1 MSSKSATDG
10 SKAHRW
16 TSEGKGK
23 YSIETIDASTQQ
35 RGTKIVIKLKDEGE
49 GAAEVSRFASSP
61 HVRGVVSKYSNFVP
75 FPILLGS
82 GEEKETINSV
92 QALWAM
98 DKTGITEEQ
107 YSEFYRFIAGAFD
120 DPLLRLHFTADAPI
134 ELKSLFF
141 VGSESKLKRREM
153 AKPFWTTGG
162 ECR

>member
-1 MSSKSATDG
+1 M
-10 SKAHRW
+10 
-16 TSEGKGK
+16 
-23 YSIETIDASTQQ
+23 
-35 RGTKIVIKLKDEGE
+35 
-49 GAAEVSRFASSP
+49 
-61 HVRGVVSKYSNFVP
+61 SKYSNFVP

>member
-1 MSSKSATDG
+1 MVGKEVQVSSKSATDG

-16 TSEGKGK
+16 ISEGKGK
-23 YSIETIDASTQQ
+23 FSIEEIDASSQQ

-49 GAAEVSRFASSP
+49 AAAEVARFASSP

-75 FPILLGS
+75 FPILLGT
-82 GEEKETINSV
+82 GEDKETINSV

-98 DKTGITEEQ
+98 DKFGITDEQ

-120 DPLLRLHFTADAPI
+120 EPLLRLHFTADAPI

-141 VGSESKLKRREM
+141 VGSGFGGADERR
-153 AKPFWTTGG
+153 G
-162 ECR
+162 